1 MQATVTKEFDSIS
14 AIARYCDTTEQ
25 HRLCAR
31 FSTDHS
37 SNADWDLRTNF
48 DDALKMASEGGL
60 WEQGAKDLMK
70 SHIEMAAMKDG
81 RVSSDDYSVVGHTL
95 DIGAYLANQPDCWI
109 GEGEDES
116 VSNPIITIGVQCGR
130 SGGCTSGPIMN
141 RGAAILSVIDSL
153 ESQNHRVE
161 LSALW
166 CNQGSGA
173 TTNFRTVVKA
183 AHDSWS
189 PAAVAF
195 ALCHPAFNRRLMF
208 NVAETF
214 GELNEF
220 TSNGYGVGLH
230 DCLEDE
236 FDLFIPW
243 QSGDGPFRTAAKA
256 LATVQSDANNALSN
270 KRGE

>member
-25 HRLCAR
+25 HPHCGRA
-31 FSTDHS
+31 STE
-37 SNADWDLRTNF
+37 NTATADWDLRTGF
-48 DDALKMASEGGL
+48 DNALKMASDGGL
-60 WEQGAKDLMK
+60 WDKGAKDLMK
-70 SHIEMAAMKDG
+70 SHIEMAAIKDG

-109 GEGEDES
+109 GEGEDDS
-116 VSNPIITIGVQCGR
+116 VSKPVVTIGVQCGR
-130 SGGCTSGPIMN
+130 SGVCTSGPIMN

-153 ESQNHRVE
+153 EDQGHRVE

-166 CNQGSGA
+166 CNVGSGA

-208 NVAETF
+208 YVAETF
-214 GELNEF
+214 GELDEF
-220 TSNGYGVGLH
+220 TSGYGVGLR
-230 DCLEDE
+230 DGLEDD

-243 QSGDGPFRTAAKA
+243 QNGDAQFRSAAKA
-256 LATVQSDANNALSN
+256 LATVQSAANDALSS
-270 KRGE
+270 K